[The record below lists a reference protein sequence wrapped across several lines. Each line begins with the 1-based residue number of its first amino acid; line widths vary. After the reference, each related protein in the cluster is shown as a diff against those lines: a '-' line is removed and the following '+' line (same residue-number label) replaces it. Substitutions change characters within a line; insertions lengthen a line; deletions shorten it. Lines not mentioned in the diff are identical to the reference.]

1 MTGIVLALPPD
12 RAEAIVEDIE
22 LAGIEVIA
30 RMAPEQAARLAAHAE
45 ELRAADALLIPAER
59 AWLSARLREACDR
72 AGVRILVLGDGPAAA
87 RIAQRHGLGE
97 PLPASASGFDVA
109 DTLRADAAPSTD
121 RADPGSDRERDVA
134 YGRAGNRLITV
145 WGPHGAPGRSTLA
158 VQLASL
164 VAAPDRGVALIDAD
178 THAPSL
184 ALLLGLTDDGP
195 GIAAAC
201 RRAELGLLDGAELS
215 RLASPVETAGGGI
228 DVLVG
233 INRPTRWPE
242 LSAVRLRA
250 TLEACRRWSTVT
262 VVDVAASL
270 EADEEISSD
279 LDGPRRNAATLTAL
293 HSADRIVA
301 VAAADPLGIARFV
314 RGYAE
319 LRAEIGDT
327 PVTVAVN
334 RVRPGPLG
342 IDARGQIRRA
352 LDRFSGIRDVHFL
365 PHDQRALDAA
375 ALHARPVA
383 DVAGRSPFIAAAR
396 SLAAALLRDEPDT
409 ATTRRARRRAA
420 ASAAA

>member
-1 MTGIVLALPPD
+1 VTGVVLAVPPE
-12 RAEAIVEDIE
+12 RAETIAEELE
-22 LAGIEVIA
+22 LAGVTVIA
-30 RMAPEQAARLAAHAE
+30 RMAPEQAARLTAHAV
-45 ELRAADALLIPAER
+45 ELRDADALLIPAER
-59 AWLSARLREACDR
+59 AWLSAALRSACDR
-72 AGVRILVLGDGPAAA
+72 AGVRILTLGDGPAAA
-87 RIAQRHGLGE
+87 RIAHRHGLAA
-97 PLPASASGFDVA
+97 PLPSAANGWDVA
-109 DTLRADAAPSTD
+109 DALLADRTVQTPEEAPHG
-121 RADPGSDRERDVA
+121 DPDDETTPARPA
-134 YGRAGNRLITV
+134 NRLITV

-158 VQLASL
+158 VQLAAL
-164 VAAPDRGVALIDAD
+164 LAAPERSVALVDAD

-215 RLASPVETAGGGI
+215 RLSSPVESAGGGI

-242 LSAVRLRA
+242 LSAARLHA
-250 TLEACRRWSTVT
+250 ALDACRRWSAVT

-270 EADEEISSD
+270 EADEEIISD

-293 HSADRIVA
+293 RSADRIVA
-301 VAAADPLGIARFV
+301 VASADPLGIARFV

-319 LRAEIGDT
+319 LRAEIGGT

-383 DVAGRSPFIAAAR
+383 DVSGRSGFTAAVR
-396 SLAAALLRDEPDT
+396 GLAASLLRDEQVA

-420 ASAAA
+420 AAPV